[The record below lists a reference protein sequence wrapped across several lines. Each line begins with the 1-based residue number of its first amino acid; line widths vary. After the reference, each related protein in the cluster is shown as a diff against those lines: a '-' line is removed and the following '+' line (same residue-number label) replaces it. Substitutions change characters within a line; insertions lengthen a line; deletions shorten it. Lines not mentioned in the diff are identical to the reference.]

1 MQPRIARWTIA
12 AVFGTAA
19 ICSAASASTD
29 YLVSPDLSAVTFT
42 VYKWT
47 VLKEDGR
54 FRNLSGQIHY
64 DPARPQDSRVEI
76 TVQTDSLDTNNAN
89 RDHVLRS
96 DDFFDVRQ
104 FPTMR
109 FVSRGVRP
117 RSDGSLAVS
126 GDLTIRGVTKRL
138 EVVVTVNGVNTVAH
152 VGRLAGFETTFHIDR
167 TAFGVNGTR
176 WSGGNLLISQDVEV
190 HLAIAGADH
199 PLYGR
204 AGAAR

>member
-1 MQPRIARWTIA
+1 MRRGIGRWTIA
-12 AVFGTAA
+12 AVVGTAA
-19 ICSAASASTD
+19 ACSAASTSTD

-47 VLKEDGR
+47 VLKEAGR
-54 FRNLSGQIHY
+54 FRNVSGQIHY
-64 DPARPQDSRVEI
+64 DPARPQESRVEI
-76 TVQTDSLDTNNAN
+76 TVQTDSLDTNNAT
-89 RDHVLRS
+89 RDNVLRS

-109 FVSRGVRP
+109 FVSRRVQPRP
-117 RSDGSLAVS
+117 DGSLAVS
-126 GDLTIRGVTKRL
+126 GDLTIRGVTRQL

-152 VGRLAGFETTFHIDR
+152 VGRLAGFETTFRIDR

-176 WSGGNLLISQDVEV
+176 WSGGNLLISRDVEV
-190 HLAIAGADH
+190 HLAIAAADH

-204 AGAAR
+204 TGAVR